1 MNKFKFFLTLFL
13 FLFVPI
19 SVQAIGT
26 DPTATNIEELKPIKL
41 FDINELENVTKI
53 KSMTITDK
61 YFVILTDYTE
71 EVTTYTVDPVE
82 PTALFIYDKETYER
96 VAGPIVFEHEF
107 RDLTYSPLSNKI
119 FLTGEEKYFFE
130 MDPNTFEVQD
140 SIKYDKELYGIA
152 YRSNQFVITTSSTT
166 ELINNTFVLEKELN
180 YVTDPSVISANQYGY
195 FVSQTLP
202 EDVEEYDLKQGDNI
216 IYFES
221 LVNQS
226 PHIYFIKDIP
236 GTLRIIEFDNETP
249 YLLYQTGFNTGAVY
263 VLQYDP
269 ITTEV
274 EIPIISDTLD
284 VKNMTFN
291 ATVKDDTGKEY
302 EITSENGVFYLND
315 LTFNAPGNYTFYVT
329 QIKDDHDII
338 YDEKDVSFTIR
349 VRYKDLELQSLDD
362 PTLYQHKGGVFNS
375 DGDLYIE
382 SREFQDNKDY
392 FKNEKL
398 DRGTLSCKEIDGK
411 YYNKEGYEVTK
422 EEYLTSCGLVENPQ
436 TGASLPI
443 LIMTIGLGIVG
454 IIFYFSKNKIFR
466 I

>member
-1 MNKFKFFLTLFL
+1 MRKALILFL
-13 FLFVPI
+13 ILLTVPI
-19 SVQAIGT
+19 KVNAGYCVGEYL
-26 DPTATNIEELKPIKL
+26 NIQKL
-41 FDINELENVTKI
+41 FEITGIEKYNNFLNMVVTEDYFIILAEEQSTERMVEVRNQALLVYDKTNFELVMDPIEI
-53 KSMTITDK
+53 QDK
-61 YFVILTDYTE
+61 Y
-71 EVTTYTVDPVE
+71 VDM
-82 PTALFIYDKETYER
+82 AYNKE
-96 VAGPIVFEHEF
+96 
-107 RDLTYSPLSNKI
+107 K
-119 FLTGEEKYFFE
+119 
-130 MDPNTFEVQD
+130 
-140 SIKYDKELYGIA
+140 KELYLVNGSYYITVIDAKTFARKEDIEADFEINGIA
-152 YRSNQFVITTSSTT
+152 YFENVVILVGNDKVQMVAEDKKNTIDYVIDNPIISINEKNIFNVKPTTDI
-166 ELINNTFVLEKELN
+166 EEN
-180 YVTDPSVISANQYGY
+180 P
-195 FVSQTLP
+195 VSQVNIVGP
-202 EDVEEYDLKQGDNI
+202 ENDSC
-216 IYFES
+216 IY
-221 LVNQS
+221 
-226 PHIYFIKDIP
+226 IKDEYGKIKVV
-236 GTLRIIEFDNETP
+236 EFDADETT
-249 YLLYQTGFNTGAVY
+249 YFLSQTSINTGAVY
-263 VLQYDP
+263 VLTYND
-269 ITTEV
+269 ITTKE

-284 VKNMTFN
+284 VKNMTFKGI
-291 ATVKDDTGKEY
+291 VKDKEGKEY